1 MSTWYNNCEVVKM
14 TLKQLRTEKGITQ
27 AECAELFQV
36 SLRTYKRYES
46 DETKISPLKYQ
57 YLLQRLSEYG
67 RIDESHGILTTD
79 QIKKICGNIFKEYS
93 VEYCYLFGSYAKGKA
108 TEKSDVDLLV
118 AMPVDGMKFFEL
130 IEMLREQLKKK
141 IDLLDITQLDN
152 NPTLVQEILKDGI
165 KIYG

>member
-1 MSTWYNNCEVVKM
+1 MS
-14 TLKQLRTEKGITQ
+14 LKDIRLRSNLTQEEAAQLLGVTR
-27 AECAELFQV
+27 
-36 SLRTYKRYES
+36 RTYVNYEAG
-46 DETKISPLKYQ
+46 K
-57 YLLQRLSEYG
+57 
-67 RIDESHGILTTD
+67 IDESSLKYKYVVETLQKATLIDENHGILTID
-79 QIKKICGNIFKEYS
+79 QIRKICGEIFKDYS

-130 IEMLREQLKKK
+130 IEILREQLKKK
-141 IDLLDITQLDN
+141 IDLLDIAQLDN

>member
-1 MSTWYNNCEVVKM
+1 MKMSLKDIRLKNNLTQEEAA
-14 TLKQLRTEKGITQ
+14 QLLGVTR
-27 AECAELFQV
+27 
-36 SLRTYKRYES
+36 RTYVNYEAG
-46 DETKISPLKYQ
+46 K
-57 YLLQRLSEYG
+57 
-67 RIDESHGILTTD
+67 IDESSLKYKYVVETLQKATLIDENHGILTID
-79 QIKKICGNIFKEYS
+79 QIKKICGEIFKDYS

-130 IEMLREQLKKK
+130 IEILREQLKKK
-141 IDLLDITQLDN
+141 IDLLDIAQLDN

>member
-1 MSTWYNNCEVVKM
+1 M
-14 TLKQLRTEKGITQ
+14 
-27 AECAELFQV
+27 FQV

-46 DETKISPLKYQ
+46 GETKISPLKYQ

-67 RIDESHGILTTD
+67 RIDEDHGILTID
-79 QIKKICGNIFKEYS
+79 QIMKISGEIFKDYS

-118 AMPVDGMKFFEL
+118 AMPVDGMKFYEL

-141 IDLLDITQLDN
+141 IDLLNIEQLDN
-152 NPTLVQEILKDGI
+152 NPMLVQEILKDGI